1 MGRVCP
7 DGDDEGR
14 PDAFSMEMED
24 SMTDML
30 SDRRSLPAACIP
42 GLRRGPLVAVSIV
55 TGLALAGCSSL
66 RVPPL
71 PEPLRAPA
79 PVEETQ
85 AMDLP
90 GESGQDR
97 TAPTVTPAPGV
108 PVGPRMAEGTVDRLG
123 ADLTGDPIA
132 VAFNNA
138 PLPVFIDELF
148 NERLGL
154 SFHIAPNLRDLT
166 DLVTLRIS
174 EPMVPAQL
182 FVTARRILEEDY
194 GVRIREEDDGTLT
207 FVAAEEITT
216 SGIPL
221 LINGR
226 TRPEVPATQR
236 VIFQIVVMN
245 AMRPVEMVSLLERLL
260 KGVDLEL
267 DELGELNAVLLKGK
281 VSVVDRAVAMI
292 DVLDQPIL
300 SSRRGI
306 VIEPVFLDVN
316 DMASEL
322 IEVLEAQG
330 YTANIGRDAI
340 GASVIL
346 LPLDNANKLVVF
358 AVDPDVLDRVEDWA
372 AVMDAQREASV
383 EDGWFHYE
391 FRNTQAEEL
400 IATLNEIMS
409 AEAAS
414 PDGGAAGGDKQQSAR
429 KLVFIK
435 STNTVLY
442 RGNGKD
448 WSRIRAFI
456 DQLDRPVPQVLIEV
470 LLAEIT
476 LTEREESGIQYLVNA
491 GFGNRGVDI
500 QLASGGVTL
509 TLDGAGQTR
518 ALLNLAFRDSR
529 VSIRS
534 RPWLVAKS
542 GESATIFGGSQV
554 PVISQRAEGPQTEGS
569 ASVVQQITYRNTGV
583 TLTITPIVQANGLVD
598 LTIDQSLSEQRAT
611 GAVSLTPTILTRDI
625 NTSLTLRDGQSLL
638 MGGLISD
645 GQSLGRSGMP
655 GLARVP
661 VVGRLFRADSYQK
674 DRTELIVMVIPYV
687 IADHTQGRELTDQI
701 RSQLELHRRFL

>member
-1 MGRVCP
+1 MTDKQP
-7 DGDDEGR
+7 EGR
-14 PDAFSMEMED
+14 SRPAYIPASLLRGAGP
-24 SMTDML
+24 S
-30 SDRRSLPAACIP
+30 RSPAEGSWRAAITAAS
-42 GLRRGPLVAVSIV
+42 VA
-55 TGLALAGCSSL
+55 TGLALAGCSSM

-71 PEPLRAPA
+71 PEPMRTAV
-79 PVEETQ
+79 PVAETE

-97 TAPTVTPAPGV
+97 TALKVTPAPGV
-108 PVGPRMAEGTVDRLG
+108 SVGPRIAEGTVDRLG
-123 ADLTGDPIA
+123 ADLTGDSIT
-132 VAFNNA
+132 VAFNEA
-138 PLPVFIDELF
+138 PLPVFIDEVF
-148 NERLGL
+148 NEHLGL
-154 SFHIAPNLRDLT
+154 SYHIAPELAGKT
-166 DLVTLRIS
+166 DLVTLRVSDPMTPS
-174 EPMVPAQL
+174 EL
-182 FVTARRILEEDY
+182 FTHARRVLEEHY
-194 GVRIREEDDGTLT
+194 GVRIREEDDGTLS

-221 LINGR
+221 LISGR

-236 VIFQIVVMN
+236 VIFQIVVMK
-245 AMRPVEMVSLLERLL
+245 AMRPIEMVSLLDRLL
-260 KGVDLEL
+260 KGVDLEFE
-267 DELGELNAVLLKGK
+267 ELGELNAVLLKGK
-281 VSVVDRAVAMI
+281 VSLVDRAVAMI
-292 DVLDQPIL
+292 EVLDQPIL
-300 SSRRGI
+300 SSRKGI

-316 DMASEL
+316 VMASEL
-322 IEVLEAQG
+322 IEILEAQG
-330 YTANIGRDAI
+330 YTANEGRDEI

-358 AVDPDVLDRVEDWA
+358 AVDPVVLDRVEEWA
-372 AVMDAQREASV
+372 VVMDAQREASV

-391 FRNTQAEEL
+391 FRNTQAEDL

-414 PDGGAAGGDKQQSAR
+414 PDGGAAGGNAPQSAR

-476 LTEREESGIQYLVNA
+476 LTGKEESGIQYLVNA
-491 GFGNRGVDI
+491 GFGSRGVDI

-509 TLDGAGQTR
+509 TLDGAGQTL
-518 ALLNLAFRDSR
+518 ALLSLAYEDSR

-542 GESATIFGGSQV
+542 GESANIFGGSQV
-554 PVISQRAEGPQTEGS
+554 PVISQRAEGPQEGGS
-569 ASVVQQITYRNTGV
+569 ASVVQQIAYRDTGV
-583 TLTITPIVQANGLVD
+583 TLNITPIVQANGLVD
-598 LTIDQSLSEQRAT
+598 LTISQSLSEQRAT
-611 GAVSLTPTILTRDI
+611 SAASLTPTILTRDI
-625 NTSLTLRDGQSLL
+625 STSLTLRDGQSLL
-638 MGGLISD
+638 MGGLISE
-645 GQSLGRSGMP
+645 GQSQGRSGMP

-687 IADHTQGRELTDQI
+687 IADHRQGRELTDQI

>member
-1 MGRVCP
+1 MTDIQP
-7 DGDDEGR
+7 DGR
-14 PDAFSMEMED
+14 S
-24 SMTDML
+24 
-30 SDRRSLPAACIP
+30 RRSHIP
-42 GLRRGPLVAVSIV
+42 GSYLRGAGPPRSRRAGIAAVSIL

-79 PVEETQ
+79 PVEETD

-97 TAPTVTPAPGV
+97 TALTVTPAPGV
-108 PVGPRMAEGTVDRLG
+108 PVGPRIAEGTEDRLG
-123 ADLTGDPIA
+123 ADLVGDSIT

-138 PLPVFIDELF
+138 PLPVFIDEIF
-148 NERLGL
+148 NEHLGL
-154 SFHIAPNLRDLT
+154 SYHIAPDLAGKT
-166 DLVTLRIS
+166 DLVTLRVS
-174 EPMVPAQL
+174 DPMTPSQL
-182 FVTARRILEEDY
+182 FTNARRVLEEHY

-207 FVAAEEITT
+207 FAAAEEITA

-236 VIFQIVVMN
+236 VIFQIVVMK
-245 AMRPVEMVSLLERLL
+245 AMRPVEMVSLLNRLL
-260 KGVDLEL
+260 KGVDLEFE
-267 DELGELNAVLLKGK
+267 ELGEFNAVLLKGK
-281 VSVVDRAVAMI
+281 VSLVDRAVAMI

-316 DMASEL
+316 EMASEL
-322 IEVLEAQG
+322 IEILAAQG
-330 YTANIGRDAI
+330 YTANQGRDEI

-358 AVDPDVLDRVEDWA
+358 AVDPEVLDRVEEWA
-372 AVMDAQREASV
+372 VVMDARREASV

-391 FRNTQAEEL
+391 FKNTQAEQLIETLNQIL
-400 IATLNEIMS
+400 IAEPS
-409 AEAAS
+409 ES
-414 PDGGAAGGDKQQSAR
+414 EAAGGNASESAR

-476 LTEREESGIQYLVNA
+476 LTGKEESGIQYLVNA
-491 GFGNRGVDI
+491 GFGSRGVDI

-518 ALLNLAFRDSR
+518 ALLSLAYEDSR
-529 VSIRS
+529 VAIRS

-554 PVISQRAEGPQTEGS
+554 PVISQRAEGPQSEGT
-569 ASVVQQITYRNTGV
+569 ASVVQQIAYRDTGV
-583 TLTITPIVQANGLVD
+583 TLSITPIVQANGLVD
-598 LTIDQSLSEQRAT
+598 LTINQSLSEQRAT
-611 GAVSLTPTILTRDI
+611 GAASLTPTILTRNI

-638 MGGLISD
+638 MGGLISE
-645 GQSLGRSGMP
+645 GQSQGRSGTP

-687 IADHTQGRELTDQI
+687 IADHRQGRELTDQI

>member
-1 MGRVCP
+1 MT
-7 DGDDEGR
+7 DIQAEGR
-14 PDAFSMEMED
+14 P
-24 SMTDML
+24 
-30 SDRRSLPAACIP
+30 RPATSIA
-42 GLRRGPLVAVSIV
+42 AVSIV
-55 TGLALAGCSSL
+55 AGLALAGCSSM

-71 PEPLRAPA
+71 PEPLRPPA
-79 PVEETQ
+79 PVPETE

-90 GESGQDR
+90 GESGGRDR
-97 TAPTVTPAPGV
+97 RTELTVTPAPGV
-108 PVGPRMAEGTVDRLG
+108 PVGPRVAEGTVDRLG
-123 ADLTGDPIA
+123 ADLTGDSIT
-132 VAFNNA
+132 VAFNDA
-138 PLPVFIDELF
+138 PLARFIDELF

-154 SFHIAPNLRDLT
+154 SYHIAPDLAGKT

-174 EPMVPAQL
+174 DPMTPSQV
-182 FVTARRILEEDY
+182 FTTARRVLEEYY

-221 LINGR
+221 LISGR

-236 VIFQIVVMN
+236 VIFQIVVMK
-245 AMRPVEMVSLLERLL
+245 AVRPINMVSHLKPLLGGL
-260 KGVDLEL
+260 DLEIE
-267 DELGELNAVLLKGK
+267 DMPEFNAVFLKGK
-281 VSVVDRAVAMI
+281 VSLVDRAVAMI

-300 SSRRGI
+300 ASRRGI

-322 IEVLEAQG
+322 IEILYAQG
-330 YTANIGRDAI
+330 YTANIGRDSL

-346 LPLDNANKLVVF
+346 LPLDIANKLVVF
-358 AVDPDVLDRVEDWA
+358 AVDPEVLDRVEEWA
-372 AVMDAQREASV
+372 AVIDARREASV

-391 FRNTQAEEL
+391 FRNTQAEQL

-409 AEAAS
+409 AEA
-414 PDGGAAGGDKQQSAR
+414 GGAGRPAGDTEPSAR
-429 KLVFIK
+429 QLVFIK

-476 LTEREESGIQYLVNA
+476 LTGKEESGIQYLVNA

-500 QLASGGVTL
+500 QLAPGGVTL

-518 ALLNLAFRDSR
+518 ALLSLAYEDSR
-529 VSIRS
+529 VTIRS

-542 GESATIFGGSQV
+542 GESANIFGGAQV
-554 PVISQRAEGPQTEGS
+554 PVLSQRAEGPQSEGT
-569 ASVVQQITYRNTGV
+569 ASVVQQITYRDTGV
-583 TLTITPIVQANGLVD
+583 TLDITPIVQANGLVD
-598 LTIDQSLSEQRAT
+598 LTVNQSLSEQRAT
-611 GAVSLTPTILTRDI
+611 GAASLTPTILTRNI
-625 NTSLTLRDGQSLL
+625 STSLTLRDGQSLL
-638 MGGLISD
+638 MGGLISE
-645 GQSLGRSGMP
+645 GQSRGRSGTP

-687 IADHTQGRELTDQI
+687 IADHRQGRELTDQI
-701 RSQLELHRRFL
+701 KSQLELHRQFL

>member
-1 MGRVCP
+1 MTDTQP
-7 DGDDEGR
+7 DGR
-14 PDAFSMEMED
+14 S
-24 SMTDML
+24 
-30 SDRRSLPAACIP
+30 RRAWRAGI
-42 GLRRGPLVAVSIV
+42 ATASIV

-66 RVPPL
+66 RVQPL

-79 PVEETQ
+79 PVAETE

-108 PVGPRMAEGTVDRLG
+108 PVGPRIAEGTVDRLG
-123 ADLTGDPIA
+123 ADLVGDSIT
-132 VAFNNA
+132 VAFNDA

-148 NERLGL
+148 NEHLGL
-154 SFHIAPNLRDLT
+154 SYHIAPDLAAKT

-174 EPMVPAQL
+174 DPKTPSEV
-182 FVTARRILEEDY
+182 FTIARRILEEHY

-236 VIFQIVVMN
+236 LIFQIVVMK
-245 AMRPVEMVSLLERLL
+245 AVRPIEMVSFLRRLL
-260 KGVDLEL
+260 TGVDLEL
-267 DELGELNAVLLKGK
+267 EDLAELNAVMIKGK
-281 VSVVDRAVAMI
+281 PSLVDRAVAMI

-316 DMASEL
+316 DMANEL

-330 YTANIGRDAI
+330 YTANVGRHDL

-358 AVDPDVLDRVEDWA
+358 AVDPEVLERVEEWA

-391 FRNTQAEEL
+391 FRNTQAEQL
-400 IATLNEIMS
+400 IETLNLILG
-409 AEAAS
+409 AEPPS
-414 PDGGAAGGDKQQSAR
+414 PDRAAGGDNQQSAR
-429 KLVFIK
+429 RLVFIK

-476 LTEREESGIQYLVNA
+476 LTGKEESGIQYLVNA

-518 ALLNLAFRDSR
+518 ALLGLAYEDSR

-542 GESATIFGGSQV
+542 GEAANIFGGSQV
-554 PVISQRAEGPQTEGS
+554 PVISQRAEGPQQGGS
-569 ASVVQQITYRNTGV
+569 ASVVQQISYRDTGV
-583 TLTITPIVQANGLVD
+583 TLDITPIVQANGLVD
-598 LTIDQSLSEQRAT
+598 LTISQSLSEQRAT
-611 GAVSLTPTILTRDI
+611 GAASLTPTILTRNI
-625 NTSLTLRDGQSLL
+625 STSLTLRDGQSLL
-638 MGGLISD
+638 MGGLISE
-645 GQSLGRSGMP
+645 GQSQGRSGMP

-687 IADHTQGRELTDQI
+687 IADHRQGRELTDQI

>member
-1 MGRVCP
+1 MTHILA
-7 DGDDEGR
+7 DG
-14 PDAFSMEMED
+14 
-24 SMTDML
+24 
-30 SDRRSLPAACIP
+30 RSLPAACIP
-42 GLRRGPLVAVSIV
+42 GSRRARLVAVSIL
-55 TGLALAGCSSL
+55 TALALAGCSSM

-79 PVEETQ
+79 PEAVTQ

-90 GESGQDR
+90 GESGQER

-123 ADLTGDPIA
+123 ADLSGDPIA

-174 EPMVPAQL
+174 DPMTPAQV
-182 FVTARRILEEDY
+182 FATARRILEESY

-207 FVAAEEITT
+207 FFVAEEVT
-216 SGIPL
+216 SGGVPL
-221 LINGR
+221 IVTGR

-236 VIFQIVVMN
+236 VIFQIVVMR
-245 AMRPVEMVSLLERLL
+245 AVRPIDMVSLLNPLL
-260 KGVDLEL
+260 RGL
-267 DELGELNAVLLKGK
+267 DIEIEDMPGFNALRLKGK
-281 VSVVDRAVAMI
+281 VALVDRAVAMI
-292 DVLDQPIL
+292 EVLDQPIL
-300 SSRRGI
+300 SSRHGV
-306 VIEPVFLDVN
+306 VIEPVFLDVAE
-316 DMASEL
+316 MASEL
-322 IEVLEAQG
+322 IVVLNAQG
-330 YTANIGRDAI
+330 YTANIGRDDL
-340 GASVIL
+340 GAAVIL
-346 LPLDNANKLVVF
+346 LPLTTANKLVVF
-358 AVDPDVLDRVEDWA
+358 AVEPVVLDRVVEWA
-372 AVMDAQREASV
+372 GIVDARREASV

-400 IATLNEIMS
+400 ISTLNEIMS
-409 AEAAS
+409 AEGAS
-414 PDGGAAGGDKQQSAR
+414 PGGAAGGDQQQSAR

-476 LTEREESGIQYLVNA
+476 LTDREESGIQYLVNA

-500 QLASGGVTL
+500 RLAPGGVTL

-518 ALLNLAFRDSR
+518 ALLNLAFEDSR

-542 GESATIFGGSQV
+542 GQVANIFGGSQV

-569 ASVVQQITYRNTGV
+569 ASVVQQITYRDTGV
-583 TLTITPIVQANGLVD
+583 TLNITPIVQANGLVD
-598 LTIDQSLSEQRAT
+598 LTIQQSLSEQRAT
-611 GAVSLTPTILTRDI
+611 GAASLTPTILTREI
-625 NTSLTLRDGQSLL
+625 STSLTLRDGQSLL

-645 GQSLGRSGMP
+645 GQSRGRSGVP
-655 GLARVP
+655 GLARLP
-661 VVGRLFRADSYQK
+661 VVGRIFSADSVQK
-674 DRTELIVMVIPYV
+674 DRTELVVMVIPYV
-687 IADHTQGRELTDQI
+687 IADHRQGRELTDQI

>member
-1 MGRVCP
+1 MTDIQP
-7 DGDDEGR
+7 DG
-14 PDAFSMEMED
+14 
-24 SMTDML
+24 
-30 SDRRSLPAACIP
+30 RSRACI
-42 GLRRGPLVAVSIV
+42 RGRWPAGIAAASIL
-55 TGLALAGCSSL
+55 TALAGCSTL
-66 RVPPL
+66 RVQPL
-71 PEPLRAPA
+71 PEPLRTPA
-79 PVEETQ
+79 PVAETE

-97 TAPTVTPAPGV
+97 TALTVTPAPGV
-108 PVGPRMAEGTVDRLG
+108 PVGPRIAEGTVDRLG
-123 ADLTGDPIA
+123 ADLVGDSIT
-132 VAFNNA
+132 VAFNDA

-148 NERLGL
+148 NEHLGL
-154 SFHIAPNLRDLT
+154 SYHIAPDLAGKT

-174 EPMVPAQL
+174 DPMTPSEL
-182 FVTARRILEEDY
+182 FTNARRVLEEHY
-194 GVRIREEDDGTLT
+194 GVRIREEDDGTLS

-236 VIFQIVVMN
+236 VIFQIVVMK
-245 AMRPVEMVSLLERLL
+245 AMRPVEMVSLLKRLL
-260 KGVDLEL
+260 QGRDLEL
-267 DELGELNAVLLKGK
+267 EERGEFNAVRLKGK
-281 VSVVDRAVAMI
+281 VSLVDRAVAMI

-316 DMASEL
+316 EMSSEL

-330 YTANIGRDAI
+330 YTANEGRDEI

-358 AVDPDVLDRVEDWA
+358 AVDPEVLDRVEEWA

-391 FRNTQAEEL
+391 FRNTQAEQL
-400 IATLNEIMS
+400 IETLNQILS
-409 AEAAS
+409 AEPAS
-414 PDGGAAGGDKQQSAR
+414 EPRTAGANAPQSAR
-429 KLVFIK
+429 RLVFIK

-448 WSRIRAFI
+448 WSRIRSFI

-476 LTEREESGIQYLVNA
+476 LTGKEETGIQYLVNA
-491 GFGNRGVDI
+491 GFGSRGVDI

-518 ALLNLAFRDSR
+518 ALLSLAYEDSR
-529 VSIRS
+529 VAIRS

-542 GESATIFGGSQV
+542 GEAANIFGGSKV
-554 PVISQRAEGPQTEGS
+554 PVISQRAEGPQEGGS
-569 ASVVQQITYRNTGV
+569 ASVVQQISYRDTGV
-583 TLTITPIVQANGLVD
+583 TLNITPIVQANGLVD
-598 LTIDQSLSEQRAT
+598 LTISQSLSEQRAT
-611 GAVSLTPTILTRDI
+611 GAASLTPTILTRELS
-625 NTSLTLRDGQSLL
+625 TSLTLRDGQSLL
-638 MGGLISD
+638 MGGLISE
-645 GQSLGRSGMP
+645 GQSRGRSGTP

-661 VVGRLFRADSYQK
+661 VVGRLFRADTYQK

-687 IADHTQGRELTDQI
+687 IADHRQGRELTDQI

>member
-1 MGRVCP
+1 
-7 DGDDEGR
+7 
-14 PDAFSMEMED
+14 
-24 SMTDML
+24 MTDKL
-30 SDRRSLPAACIP
+30 SDGRSGPAACIS
-42 GLRRGPLVAVSIV
+42 GRRADLVAVTIL
-55 TGLALAGCSSL
+55 TALALMGCSSL

-79 PVEETQ
+79 PVAETA

-90 GESGQDR
+90 GESGDQR
-97 TAPTVTPAPGV
+97 TAIKVTAAPGV
-108 PVGPRMAEGTVDRLG
+108 PVGPRVAEGTVDRLG
-123 ADLTGDPIA
+123 ADLSGDPIA

-148 NERLGL
+148 NQRLGL
-154 SFHIAPNLRDLT
+154 SFHIAPNLRDKP

-174 EPMVPAQL
+174 DPMTPSQL
-182 FVTARRILEEDY
+182 FATARRILEEAY
-194 GVRIREEDDGTLT
+194 GVSIRPEDDGTLT
-207 FVAAEEITT
+207 FFAADETT
-216 SGIPL
+216 TGGIPL

-236 VIFQIVVMN
+236 VIFQIVVMK
-245 AMRPVEMVSLLERLL
+245 AVRPVEMVSLLKPLL
-260 KGVDLEL
+260 GGIDLEVE
-267 DELGELNAVLLKGK
+267 DMPGFNAVRLKGK
-281 VSVVDRAVAMI
+281 VSLVDRAVAMI

-306 VIEPVFLDVN
+306 VIEPVFLDVS

-322 IEVLEAQG
+322 IEVFEAQG
-330 YTANIGRDAI
+330 YTANIGRDDV
-340 GASVIL
+340 GASIIL
-346 LPLDNANKLVVF
+346 LPLGNANKLVVF
-358 AVDPDVLDRVEDWA
+358 AVDPEVLPRIEEWA

-391 FRNTQAEEL
+391 FKNTQAEEL
-400 IATLNEIMS
+400 IATLNEILG
-409 AEAAS
+409 AEGS
-414 PDGGAAGGDKQQSAR
+414 ESSSAGGSAPKSAR

-470 LLAEIT
+470 LLAEVT
-476 LTEREESGIQYLVNA
+476 LTGKEESGIQYLVNA

-500 QLASGGVTL
+500 RLASGGVTL

-518 ALLNLAFRDSR
+518 ALLSLAYEDSR
-529 VSIRS
+529 VTIRS

-554 PVISQRAEGPQTEGS
+554 PIISQRAEGPQSEGS
-569 ASVVQQITYRNTGV
+569 ASVVQQISYRDTGV
-583 TLTITPIVQANGLVD
+583 TLNITPIVQANGLVD
-598 LTIDQSLSEQRAT
+598 LTINQSLSEQRAT
-611 GAVSLTPTILTRDI
+611 GAASLTPTILTRNI

-638 MGGLISD
+638 MGGLISE
-645 GQSLGRSGMP
+645 GQSQGRSGVP
-655 GLARVP
+655 GLARLP
-661 VVGRLFRADSYQK
+661 VVGRIFSADTYQN
-674 DRTELIVMVIPYV
+674 DRTELIVLVIPYV
-687 IADHTQGRELTDQI
+687 IADHRQGQELTDQI

>member
-1 MGRVCP
+1 MTDKLP
-7 DGDDEGR
+7 DGHADPSAR
-14 PDAFSMEMED
+14 
-24 SMTDML
+24 
-30 SDRRSLPAACIP
+30 IP
-42 GLRRGPLVAVSIV
+42 GARRACLVAVPIL
-55 TGLALAGCSSL
+55 TALALAGCSSL

-79 PVEETQ
+79 PASETE

-90 GESGQDR
+90 GESGDQR
-97 TAPTVTPAPGV
+97 TAPKVTPAPGV
-108 PVGPRMAEGTVDRLG
+108 PVGPRVAQGTVDRLG

-148 NERLGL
+148 NQRLGV
-154 SFHIAPNLRDLT
+154 SFHIAPNLRDKT

-174 EPMVPAQL
+174 DPMTPSQL
-182 FVTARRILEEDY
+182 FATARRILEEDY
-194 GVRIREEDDGTLT
+194 GVSIREEDDGTLT
-207 FVAAEEITT
+207 FFAAEEITT
-216 SGIPL
+216 GGIPL

-236 VIFQIVVMN
+236 VIFQIVVMK
-245 AMRPVEMVSLLERLL
+245 AMRPIEMVSLLDRLL
-260 KGVDLEL
+260 TGVDLDME
-267 DELGELNAVLLKGK
+267 DIPDLNAVMLKGK
-281 VSVVDRAVAMI
+281 LSMVDRAVAMI
-292 DVLDQPIL
+292 EVLDQPIL
-300 SSRRGI
+300 SSRNGI

-330 YTANIGRDAI
+330 YTANIGRDSL
-340 GASVIL
+340 GASVTL
-346 LPLDNANKLVVF
+346 LPLGIANKLVVF
-358 AVDPDVLDRVEDWA
+358 AVDPQVLPRIEQWA

-383 EDGWFHYE
+383 EDGWFFYE

-409 AEAAS
+409 AEATSES
-414 PDGGAAGGDKQQSAR
+414 PAAAGGNAPKSAR

-476 LTEREESGIQYLVNA
+476 LTGREESGIQYLVNA
-491 GFGNRGVDI
+491 GFDDRGVDI
-500 QLASGGVTL
+500 QLAPGGVTL
-509 TLDGAGQTR
+509 TLDGAGATR
-518 ALLNLAFRDSR
+518 ALLNLAYEDSR

-542 GESATIFGGSQV
+542 GESANIFGGSQV
-554 PVISQRAEGPQTEGS
+554 PVISQRAEGPQSEGS
-569 ASVVQQITYRNTGV
+569 ASVVQQITYRDTGV
-583 TLTITPIVQANGLVD
+583 TLNITPIVQANGLVD
-598 LTIDQSLSEQRAT
+598 LTIDQSLSEQRAA
-611 GAVSLTPTILTRDI
+611 GAASLTPTILTRNI

-638 MGGLISD
+638 MGGLISE
-645 GQSLGRSGMP
+645 GQSEGRSGVP
-655 GLARVP
+655 GLARLP
-661 VVGRLFRADSYQK
+661 VVGRLFSANSYQN

-687 IADHTQGRELTDQI
+687 IADHRQGRELTEQI

>member
-1 MGRVCP
+1 
-7 DGDDEGR
+7 
-14 PDAFSMEMED
+14 
-24 SMTDML
+24 MTDKL
-30 SDRRSLPAACIP
+30 PDRRSRPAACLP
-42 GLRRGPLVAVSIV
+42 GFRRGRLAAASILAAVALV
-55 TGLALAGCSSL
+55 GCSSL

-79 PVEETQ
+79 PVAETE

-90 GESGQDR
+90 GEAGDQR
-97 TAPTVTPAPGV
+97 TGPIVTPAPGV
-108 PVGPRMAEGTVDRLG
+108 PVGPRVAEGTVDRLG

-148 NERLGL
+148 NQRLGV
-154 SFHIAPNLRDLT
+154 SFHIAPNLSDKT

-174 EPMVPAQL
+174 DPMTPSQL
-182 FVTARRILEEDY
+182 FATARRILEEDY
-194 GVRIREEDDGTLT
+194 GVSIRGEDDGTLT
-207 FVAAEEITT
+207 FFAAEEITT
-216 SGIPL
+216 GGIPL

-236 VIFQIVVMN
+236 VIFQIVVMK
-245 AMRPVEMVSLLERLL
+245 AMRPVEMVSLLKPLVGGL
-260 KGVDLEL
+260 DLEVE
-267 DELGELNAVLLKGK
+267 DMPGFNAVRLKGK
-281 VSVVDRAVAMI
+281 VSLVDRAVAI
-292 DVLDQPIL
+292 IEVLDQPIL
-300 SSRRGI
+300 SSRNGI

-330 YTANIGRDAI
+330 YTANIGRDDL
-340 GASVIL
+340 GASVTL
-346 LPLDNANKLVVF
+346 LPLSIANKLVVF
-358 AVDPDVLDRVEDWA
+358 AFDPEVLPRIEEWA
-372 AVMDAQREASV
+372 AVMDARREASV

-400 IATLNEIMS
+400 IATLNEIMG

-414 PDGGAAGGDKQQSAR
+414 ESGGTAGDTEKSAR
-429 KLVFIK
+429 QLVFIK

-476 LTEREESGIQYLVNA
+476 LTGREESGIQYLVNA
-491 GFGNRGVDI
+491 GLGDRGVDI

-518 ALLNLAFRDSR
+518 ALLSLAYEDSR

-554 PVISQRAEGPQTEGS
+554 PVISQRAEGPQSEGS
-569 ASVVQQITYRNTGV
+569 ASVVQQISYRDTGV
-583 TLTITPIVQANGLVD
+583 TLNITPIVQANGLVD

-611 GAVSLTPTILTRDI
+611 GAASLTPTILTRNI

-638 MGGLISD
+638 MGGLISE
-645 GQSLGRSGMP
+645 GQSQGRSGVP
-655 GLARVP
+655 GLARLP
-661 VVGRLFRADSYQK
+661 VVGRLFSADSYQN

-687 IADHTQGRELTDQI
+687 IADHRQGRELTDQI

>member
-1 MGRVCP
+1 MTHTP
-7 DGDDEGR
+7 ADGR
-14 PDAFSMEMED
+14 P
-24 SMTDML
+24 
-30 SDRRSLPAACIP
+30 LPAACIP
-42 GLRRGPLVAVSIV
+42 GLRRGRLVAVAILA
-55 TGLALAGCSSL
+55 GLALAGCSSL

-79 PVEETQ
+79 PVEDTQ

-90 GESGQDR
+90 GESGQER

-174 EPMVPAQL
+174 EPMAPAQL

-358 AVDPDVLDRVEDWA
+358 AVDPAVLDRVEDWA

-414 PDGGAAGGDKQQSAR
+414 PGGAAGGDKQRSSR

-476 LTEREESGIQYLVNA
+476 LTDREESGIQYLVNA

-518 ALLNLAFRDSR
+518 ALLKLAFEDSR

-554 PVISQRAEGPQTEGS
+554 PVISQRAEGPQSEGS
-569 ASVVQQITYRNTGV
+569 ASVVQQISYRDTGV
-583 TLTITPIVQANGLVD
+583 TLNITPIVQANGLVD

-611 GAVSLTPTILTRDI
+611 GAASLTPTILTRNI

-638 MGGLISD
+638 MGGLISE
-645 GQSLGRSGMP
+645 GQSLGRSGTP

-661 VVGRLFRADSYQK
+661 VVGRLFRAGSYQK

-687 IADHTQGRELTDQI
+687 IADHRQGEQLTDQI

>member
-1 MGRVCP
+1 
-7 DGDDEGR
+7 
-14 PDAFSMEMED
+14 
-24 SMTDML
+24 MTDTL
-30 SDRRSLPAACIP
+30 ADRRSLPAACIP
-42 GLRRGPLVAVSIV
+42 GPRRGHLIAVSIL
-55 TGLALAGCSSL
+55 TGLALTGCSSL

-79 PVEETQ
+79 PVAETET
-85 AMDLP
+85 MDLP

-108 PVGPRMAEGTVDRLG
+108 PVGPRIAEGTEDRLG
-123 ADLTGDPIA
+123 ADLSGDPIA

-154 SFHIAPNLRDLT
+154 SFHIAPNLRDKT

-174 EPMVPAQL
+174 DPMTPAQL
-182 FVTARRILEEDY
+182 FATARRILEEDY
-194 GVRIREEDDGTLT
+194 GVRVREEDDGTLT

-236 VIFQIVVMN
+236 VIFQIVVMK
-245 AMRPVEMVSLLERLL
+245 AVRPIEMVSLLKPLL
-260 KGVDLEL
+260 GGIDLEVE
-267 DELGELNAVLLKGK
+267 DMPGFNAVLLKGK
-281 VSVVDRAVAMI
+281 VSLVDRAVAMI

-306 VIEPVFLDVN
+306 VIEPVFLDVS

-322 IEVLEAQG
+322 IEILEAQG
-330 YTANIGRDAI
+330 FTANIGRDDI

-358 AVDPDVLDRVEDWA
+358 AVDPEVLPRIEEWA
-372 AVMDAQREASV
+372 VVMDAQREASV

-400 IATLNEIMS
+400 IDTLNEIMS
-409 AEAAS
+409 AEAQG
-414 PDGGAAGGDKQQSAR
+414 PDAGATGGAAPKSAR

-476 LTEREESGIQYLVNA
+476 LTGREETGIQYLVNA

-500 QLASGGVTL
+500 QLAPGGVTL

-518 ALLNLAFRDSR
+518 ALLSLAYEDSR

-554 PVISQRAEGPQTEGS
+554 PVISQRAEGPQSEGT
-569 ASVVQQITYRNTGV
+569 ASVVQQISYRDTGV
-583 TLTITPIVQANGLVD
+583 TLNITPIVQANGLVD

-611 GAVSLTPTILTRDI
+611 GAASLTPTILTRDI

-645 GQSLGRSGMP
+645 GQSRGRSGMP

-687 IADHTQGRELTDQI
+687 IADHRQGQELTDQI

>member
-1 MGRVCP
+1 
-7 DGDDEGR
+7 
-14 PDAFSMEMED
+14 
-24 SMTDML
+24 MTDIL
-30 SDRRSLPAACIP
+30 ADGRSRPGACIP
-42 GLRRGPLVAVSIV
+42 GSRRGRLAAVSIL

-66 RVPPL
+66 RVAPL

-79 PVEETQ
+79 PVAETE

-90 GESGQDR
+90 GASREER

-108 PVGPRMAEGTVDRLG
+108 AVGPRVAEGTVDRLG
-123 ADLTGDPIA
+123 ADLSGDPIA

-174 EPMVPAQL
+174 DPMTPAQL
-182 FVTARRILEEDY
+182 FATARRILEEDY
-194 GVRIREEDDGTLT
+194 GVRVREEDDGTLT
-207 FVAAEEITT
+207 FVVAEEVT
-216 SGIPL
+216 SAGIPL
-221 LINGR
+221 LWTGR
-226 TRPEVPATQR
+226 TRPEVPPTQR
-236 VIFQIVVMN
+236 VIFQMVVMK
-245 AMRPVEMVSLLERLL
+245 AMRPVEMVSLLKRLL
-260 KGVDLEL
+260 TGVDLDLE
-267 DELGELNAVLLKGK
+267 DIPDLNAVMLKGK
-281 VSVVDRAVAMI
+281 LSLVDHAVAI
-292 DVLDQPIL
+292 IEVLDQPIL
-300 SSRRGI
+300 SSRHGI

-322 IEVLEAQG
+322 IEVLGAQG
-330 YTANIGRDAI
+330 YTANIGRDTL
-340 GASVIL
+340 GASITL
-346 LPLDNANKLVVF
+346 LPLDIANKLVVF
-358 AVDPDVLDRVEDWA
+358 AVDPQVLPRIEEWA

-391 FRNTQAEEL
+391 FRNTQAEQL

-414 PDGGAAGGDKQQSAR
+414 PSGGAAGGDKQQSAR
-429 KLVFIK
+429 RLVFIK

-442 RGNGKD
+442 RGDGKD

-456 DQLDRPVPQVLIEV
+456 DQLDQPVPQVLIEV

-476 LTEREESGIQYLVNA
+476 LTDREESGIQYLVNA

-500 QLASGGVTL
+500 QLAPGGVTL

-518 ALLNLAFRDSR
+518 ALLSLAFEDSR

-542 GESATIFGGSQV
+542 GQSANIFGGSQV
-554 PVISQRAEGPQTEGS
+554 PVISQRAEGPQSGGS
-569 ASVVQQITYRNTGV
+569 ASVVQQISYRDTGV
-583 TLTITPIVQANGLVD
+583 TLNITPIVQANGLVD
-598 LTIDQSLSEQRAT
+598 LTISQSLSEQRAT
-611 GAVSLTPTILTRDI
+611 GAASLTPTILTRNI
-625 NTSLTLRDGQSLL
+625 STSLTLRDGQSLL
-638 MGGLISD
+638 MGGLISE
-645 GQSLGRSGMP
+645 GQSKGRSGVP
-655 GLARVP
+655 GLARLP
-661 VVGRLFRADSYQK
+661 VVGRLFSANTYQK

-687 IADHTQGRELTDQI
+687 IADHRQGEELTDQI